1 MLPVSPEAWAT
12 VENHHLINTEAFLK
26 ENNFKKGF
34 FNLPYLSLTT
44 LLDDKNHM
52 IENFFKKVG
61 LIRVTQSWLN
71 YNEGCK
77 LNTVFFFAF

>member
-1 MLPVSPEAWAT
+1 MLPVSPEAWAA

-44 LLDDKNHM
+44 LLDDKKHDRK
-52 IENFFKKVG
+52 FLKKVR
-61 LIRVTQSWLN
+61 LIRVT
-71 YNEGCK
+71 
-77 LNTVFFFAF
+77 

>member
-44 LLDDKNHM
+44 LLDDKKHM
-52 IENFFKKVG
+52 TENF
-61 LIRVTQSWLN
+61 
-71 YNEGCK
+71 
-77 LNTVFFFAF
+77 